1 MPRSIASRPASRA
14 ADPRP
19 SATVALIRDG
29 KHAPNQAPG
38 ITPQLLML
46 RRHVGSTF
54 GDVYVF
60 PGGGLDACDARV
72 QDCCGAVDSAE
83 ASACL
88 GVANAL
94 DYYSA
99 AIREVFEETGVL
111 LAQGGDVAAGSFGD
125 DHRRR
130 LLSGELSWDS
140 FLHEHNLSLASN
152 RLHYFAHWVTPE
164 SEARRF
170 STRFF
175 FAAMPEGQH
184 ASHDGSELTDSCW
197 MTAAE
202 VLDAQRAGRM
212 RLIYPTYRTL
222 KDIAGLTTVDAIIDW
237 AKERQ
242 RNGVARILPAIIEVD
257 GKEKVVMPGDPRY
270 PYNGGL

>member
-29 KHAPNQAPG
+29 KHASNQAPG

-111 LAQGGDVAAGSFGD
+111 LAQGGDVAVESFGD

-175 FAAMPEGQH
+175 SPRCRR
-184 ASHDGSELTDSCW
+184 DSTPVT
-197 MTAAE
+197 MA
-202 VLDAQRAGRM
+202 V
-212 RLIYPTYRTL
+212 
-222 KDIAGLTTVDAIIDW
+222 
-237 AKERQ
+237 
-242 RNGVARILPAIIEVD
+242 N
-257 GKEKVVMPGDPRY
+257 
-270 PYNGGL
+270 